1 MTEPETPPRPLVAL
15 ANGVRHFL
23 LALQFFTR
31 IPVTGRLAAWV
42 GYSPA
47 MLRASAAHFPGV
59 GWLVGG
65 ACAVVCAAALWVLPA
80 QPASAWVAA
89 ALATAA
95 SVVLT
100 GVFHEDGLAD
110 TADALGGVVERE
122 RALEIMKDSR
132 IGSYAAV
139 TLVLA
144 LLTKVGLLAL
154 LAQHGTALAAAGLFA
169 AHVTSRL
176 APLWIIRTLPH
187 VGDTPRSKSKP
198 LADAIA
204 PSAAIVGLGWWAA
217 AMALVV
223 GLLPSAPWGAAVVAA
238 GGVLE
243 AMRRWLRRRLQGFTG
258 DTLGATQQMTE
269 LAFYLGLAVGLGLQ
283 ARGWG

>member
-1 MTEPETPPRPLVAL
+1 MSEPKAPPRPLAAL
-15 ANGVRHFL
+15 ATGVRHFL

-65 ACAVVCAAALWVLPA
+65 VCAAVSAAALWVLPA

-95 SVVLT
+95 SVALT
-100 GVFHEDGLAD
+100 GAFHEDGLAD

-122 RALEIMKDSR
+122 RALDIMKDSR

-154 LAQHGTALAAAGLFA
+154 LAQHGTVLVAAGLFA

-176 APLWIIRTLPH
+176 APLWIIRTLAH

-198 LADAIA
+198 LADTMGV
-204 PSAAIVGLGWWAA
+204 STGIVGLGWWVA

-223 GLLPSAPWGAAVVAA
+223 GLVPSAPWGAAVVAA
-238 GGVLE
+238 GCALV
-243 AMRRWLRRRLQGFTG
+243 AMRRWLRQRLQGFTG